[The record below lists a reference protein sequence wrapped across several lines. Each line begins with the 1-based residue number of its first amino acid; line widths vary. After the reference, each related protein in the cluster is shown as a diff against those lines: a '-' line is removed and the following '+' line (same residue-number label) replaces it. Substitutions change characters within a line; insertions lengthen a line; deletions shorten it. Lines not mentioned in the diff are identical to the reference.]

1 MRQRMTCYVCPHC
14 GAGFSRLVD
23 GERHRESCATAERIL
38 QTPSCKTCPCEA
50 NGECLKDPVQVVFGA
65 DGQVERVIEAHAR
78 SGGYCSCHPLYGE
91 WEKQELA
98 RRMMDGGTK

>member
-1 MRQRMTCYVCPHC
+1 MSDHNNGRTDTMIHDAPKPRC
-14 GAGFSRLVD
+14 
-23 GERHRESCATAERIL
+23 E
-38 QTPSCKTCPCEA
+38 TCPCEA